1 VYGRREKRGARSRI
15 PKVAGSGRKREN
27 YATWHNIL
35 QSEKHKVGIA
45 NKNRA
50 LTGI

>member
-1 VYGRREKRGARSRI
+1 LYGRREKRGQEVGF
-15 PKVAGSGRKREN
+15 PWLQEVGEKGEN

-35 QSEKHKVGIA
+35 QSEKHKVVIA
-45 NKNRA
+45 NKSRA